1 MVEHTREL
9 QAKVANADR
18 QRAMADSRVAEL
30 EAALRARDA
39 ELVRAREENSE
50 SRAALKRSEASAA
63 STARAG
69 KQDHLGNA
77 VSTEAHRQE
86 LAVSHTRCEQ
96 LEASLHAADVRARN
110 ADLEWGS
117 KCSDLEATLGD
128 EQAKRKSAEGAL
140 QQMRDRVGELSSASA
155 MARNE
160 MGETSRRHR
169 AEMQALRESLHS
181 ELLAEQAESEN
192 AAKRETELQMQL
204 ERVDQE
210 LAETKAALS
219 RTVESHA
226 RVQGDTRSSS
236 EDALLQE
243 SMRVKSAELSAA
255 RARQALADKEDELAQ
270 VSAQLQDVMAELSQA
285 HDEAKIFH
293 SSSNSKMIELA
304 AQVRDVEKRS
314 AAREQEWVEKTGH
327 IVSQAATLKQER
339 DAMQAELA
347 NAHRLNESE
356 TTMVAALRAEATS
369 CQSELANARALANE
383 AAEAAVQA
391 REVLREELGGQ
402 ISSLKLE
409 MQDARARTQAAERD
423 AQTA

>member
-1 MVEHTREL
+1 
-9 QAKVANADR
+9 
-18 QRAMADSRVAEL
+18 
-30 EAALRARDA
+30 
-39 ELVRAREENSE
+39 
-50 SRAALKRSEASAA
+50 
-63 STARAG
+63 
-69 KQDHLGNA
+69 
-77 VSTEAHRQE
+77 

-181 ELLAEQAESEN
+181 ELLAEQAECEN

-347 NAHRLNESE
+347 DAHRLNESE